1 MSDPKITIEVAPN
14 NSVKEEYKFKVVVV
28 GDSGVGKTNL
38 IKRFINDTFNK
49 DSKATVGVEFLSKT
63 YLINQEVFK
72 IEIWDTAGQERY
84 KSITA
89 AYYKGAKGAMI
100 VYDVTNQSSFDNV
113 DKWANEIKE
122 KAARNINLMI
132 VGNKTDLTDK
142 IAVTSEMATE
152 KAKALEIPVME
163 TSALDST
170 NVKEAFYQ
178 LLREMYKSVKDMMK
192 EYEQKQAGTPI
203 EKDSNGVTL
212 DTKDEKKEK
221 KGGCC

>member
-1 MSDPKITIEVAPN
+1 MSDPKITIEVALN

>member
-1 MSDPKITIEVAPN
+1 MKEPNITIEVAPN
-14 NSVKEEYKFKVVVV
+14 NNVKEEYKLKVVVV

-100 VYDVTNQSSFDNV
+100 VYDVTNQTSFDNV
-113 DKWANEIKE
+113 DTWANEIKE
-122 KAARNINLMI
+122 KAAKNINLMI

-142 IAVTSEMATE
+142 IVVTSENATE
-152 KAKALEIPVME
+152 KAKALEIPIME

-178 LLREMYKSVKDMMK
+178 LLREMYISVKDLLK
-192 EYEQKQAGTPI
+192 EYEQKEAGTPI
-203 EKDSNGVTL
+203 EKELNGVAL
-212 DTKDEKKEK
+212 DTKEEKKDK

>member
-1 MSDPKITIEVAPN
+1 MTTNENEDNFDVI
-14 NSVKEEYKFKVVVV
+14 YKLVLV
-28 GDSGVGKTNL
+28 GDSGVGKTNIML
-38 IKRFINDTFNK
+38 RYLNKEFNQNT
-49 DSKATVGVEFLSKT
+49 KATVGVEFGSKN
-63 YLINQEVFK
+63 IK
-72 IEIWDTAGQERY
+72 IENKIVKGQIWDTAGQERY
-84 KSITA
+84 KAITS

-100 VYDVTNQSSFDNV
+100 VYDVTNQTSFDNV
-113 DKWANEIKE
+113 DKWTNEIKE

-132 VGNKTDLTDK
+132 VGNKTDLTDQ
-142 IAVTSEMATE
+142 IVVTSEMATE

-192 EYEQKQAGTPI
+192 EYEQKQTGTPV
-203 EKDSNGVTL
+203 EKDANGVTL
-212 DTKDEKKEK
+212 DTKEEKKEK